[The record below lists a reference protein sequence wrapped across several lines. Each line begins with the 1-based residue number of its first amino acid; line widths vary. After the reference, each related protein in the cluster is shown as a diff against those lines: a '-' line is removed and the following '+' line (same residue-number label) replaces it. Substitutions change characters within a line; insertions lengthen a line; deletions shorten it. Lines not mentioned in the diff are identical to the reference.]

1 MKRSAAYI
9 LIALLCTL
17 TSCRDKIEPTPTPG
31 PDPDPV
37 LPNDTIPEKPL
48 WPEGKG
54 KSYVWDDDVVPEV
67 TIIISEQ
74 EWNNLLTEYDKNSN
88 TTKYVKAAA
97 VFNKADVCDTLSE
110 IGIRLRDN
118 LRCRR
123 PEGKA
128 GEKHKV
134 NEAEWH
140 QSNFELSFSL
150 YDSDAS
156 LREVS
161 GIFLKSCVND
171 PSYARERYCFDLFE
185 RYGIPFMPRN
195 IYCKVNIH
203 VEGDEKAAYF
213 GLYQM
218 IEPIDSD
225 YLKDRIKIFGNDK
238 GFLWKCRTGATLA
251 TSNQSMDVMSSDG
264 KDPTYALVNNH
275 KAFSMA
281 KEQLSSF
288 IDNLNK
294 LNNNN
299 FYEWIETVIDVKT
312 LLKSYAVL
320 VAVGAADDY
329 WNTGNNYY
337 LYFNLPSADKYK
349 LFFIPHNFEVSL
361 GNNDGSIMAD
371 SALQN
376 PMEWGRTKN
385 PLMGRLLQNAKYADM
400 FKAYLQ
406 ELTSPE
412 SYLFCKEAGML
423 TVMDF
428 MYDAA
433 PYTSNATGTNMRATD
448 RTAAWS
454 SKEYRLTEDSD
465 INFFKVRSE
474 TIQSVLAKE

>member
-1 MKRSAAYI
+1 
-9 LIALLCTL
+9 
-17 TSCRDKIEPTPTPG
+17 
-31 PDPDPV
+31 
-37 LPNDTIPEKPL
+37 
-48 WPEGKG
+48 
-54 KSYVWDDDVVPEV
+54 
-67 TIIISEQ
+67 
-74 EWNNLLTEYDKNSN
+74 
-88 TTKYVKAAA
+88 
-97 VFNKADVCDTLSE
+97 
-110 IGIRLRDN
+110 
-118 LRCRR
+118 
-123 PEGKA
+123 
-128 GEKHKV
+128 
-134 NEAEWH
+134 
-140 QSNFELSFSL
+140 
-150 YDSDAS
+150 
-156 LREVS
+156 
-161 GIFLKSCVND
+161 
-171 PSYARERYCFDLFE
+171 
-185 RYGIPFMPRN
+185 
-195 IYCKVNIH
+195 
-203 VEGDEKAAYF
+203 
-213 GLYQM
+213 
-218 IEPIDSD
+218 
-225 YLKDRIKIFGNDK
+225 
-238 GFLWKCRTGATLA
+238 
-251 TSNQSMDVMSSDG
+251 
-264 KDPTYALVNNH
+264 
-275 KAFSMA
+275 MA